1 MLILRCRLSRRD
13 PIWVSSS
20 SLSEEECYNHR
31 YKLTS
36 LMKKTFFLSLL
47 AVICFTGPLSAKR
60 VTLDFSVIDVPEEG
74 GIKFEKITDDADCV
88 NSENLVSKAKGLFG
102 VKNLSKIDWWVNPR
116 IAISPDGKKI
126 AYLNWKNKTANVM
139 VKDAAKGGAS
149 TQRTFRTNVT
159 DFNWSPDGKTL
170 CFTEFRSGHYGV
182 YLIEAEQGTVVRQIS
197 TGNDNDFAGQ
207 ITHDNNTI
215 LFHRG
220 EGAGTFSIWSYDR
233 DKNLFSNYSRGM
245 TPCPISDDP
254 DVIYCARYTDKY
266 ESEIWR
272 VNLKTGVEEILL
284 SQPGRSFTTPRLSPD
299 NQWILVTGTS
309 MDEKGKNINTDLF
322 AIRTDGSQF
331 TQLTYH
337 PGNDISGIWAPDG
350 KSIFFLSQR
359 GSKDGI
365 YNVWKMDFNL

>member
-1 MLILRCRLSRRD
+1 MDI
-13 PIWVSSS
+13 IM
-20 SLSEEECYNHR
+20 N
-31 YKLTS
+31 
-36 LMKKTFFLSLL
+36 LMKKSVLLSLL
-47 AVICFTGPLSAKR
+47 TAVCFSGHIYAKR
-60 VTLDFSVIDVPEEG
+60 VTLDYSVIEVPEEG
-74 GIKFEKITDDADCV
+74 GVKFEKITDDADCV
-88 NSENLVSKAKGLFG
+88 NSENLVSKAKGIFG
-102 VKNLSKIDWWVNPR
+102 AKNLSKIDWWVNPR

-126 AYLNWKNKTANVM
+126 AYLNWKNKTSNVM
-139 VKDAAKGGAS
+139 VKDATRGGAS
-149 TQRTFRTNVT
+149 TQRTFRSNVT
-159 DFNWSPDGKTL
+159 DFNWSPDGQTL
-170 CFTEFRSGHYGV
+170 CFTEFRSGHFGI
-182 YLIEAEQGTVVRQIS
+182 YLIEAEQGNVVRQIS
-197 TGNDNDFAGQ
+197 TGNDNDFAWQ
-207 ITHDNNTI
+207 ITNDNNTI

-233 DKNLFSNYSRGM
+233 NKNLFSNYSRGM
-245 TPCPISDDP
+245 TPCLIPGDP

-299 NQWILVTGTS
+299 KQWLLLTGTS

-322 AIRTDGSQF
+322 AIRTDGTQF

-350 KSIFFLSQR
+350 KSIFFISQR